1 MLREERIQRYAK
13 LFFWEEI
20 LKRHFSEMN
29 LEFQKI
35 VFIEE
40 IIPYANYI
48 GYVQVKSHSNKE
60 EFIEVK
66 VSFNSRGS
74 ACMKIHPH
82 ILNDIEDEISG
93 GRVLLRHI

>member
-20 LKRHFSEMN
+20 LKQHLSKMK

-40 IIPYANYI
+40 ILPFANYI
-48 GYVQVKSHSNKE
+48 GYVKVKSDSNN
-60 EFIEVK
+60 EFIEVR

-74 ACMKIHPH
+74 ACIKIDPR
-82 ILNDIEDEISG
+82 ILNDIQDEISG
-93 GRVLLRHI
+93 GKVIFIDN